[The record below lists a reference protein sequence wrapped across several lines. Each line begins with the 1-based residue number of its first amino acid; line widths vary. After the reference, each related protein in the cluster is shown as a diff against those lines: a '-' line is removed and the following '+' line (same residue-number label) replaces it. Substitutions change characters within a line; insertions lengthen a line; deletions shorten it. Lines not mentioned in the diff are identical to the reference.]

1 MWHPSRLMR
10 VVLAV
15 GGVLVVLVGLAAWS
29 LETEYGGNGVIGSA
43 TSNGVTRV
51 FDINEQSLDDEHQS
65 VTTIVFQGT
74 EAEARAFMDQRWN
87 EGRNYTIPAIIIA
100 LGGLTIL
107 VAFVPSIGRSSDGDQ
122 NEIRDAESGK

>member
-1 MWHPSRLMR
+1 MWHPRRWMR
-10 VVLAV
+10 VVLTV
-15 GGVLVVLVGLAAWS
+15 GGTLVVLVGLAAWS

-74 EAEARAFMDQRWN
+74 EAEARAFMDKRWN
-87 EGRNYTIPAIIIA
+87 EGRNYTIPHHRPRRDHDFRSVRSFVRTQ
-100 LGGLTIL
+100 LGWRPDRKQPDLK
-107 VAFVPSIGRSSDGDQ
+107 R
-122 NEIRDAESGK
+122 

>member
-1 MWHPSRLMR
+1 MWHPRRWMR
-10 VVLAV
+10 VVLTV
-15 GGVLVVLVGLAAWS
+15 GGTLVVLVGLAAWS

-74 EAEARAFMDQRWN
+74 EAEARAFMDKRWN
-87 EGRNYTIPAIIIA
+87 EGRNYTIPVLIIA
-100 LGGLTIL
+100 LGGIMIL
-107 VAFVPSIGRSSDGDQ
+107 APFVPSFGRSSDGDQ
-122 NEIRDAESGK
+122 TESSPT